1 MIDILQLSEE
11 DIKLRYI
18 TPSIIDKGW
27 SVDNITMET
36 KVKLT
41 DGKIN
46 LRGNLVSRGKA
57 KYADYV
63 LYYNRA
69 TPIAIV
75 EAKDANHTV
84 AHGLQQAKEYAQM
97 MDVPFAF
104 SSNGMGYQ
112 EYDFLTGKER
122 YFSMDQFP
130 TKEDLYARFISESNG
145 GAGLS
150 DNQMKVIDQPFCT
163 GQDIFPPRYYQ
174 RNAVNRTVN
183 SVAQGKKR
191 LLLVM
196 ATGTGKTYTAFQIV
210 YRLLK
215 AGLVKKVLYLADRNV
230 LVDQSIQQDFKPL
243 DKTIHKVSYQKDKGP
258 GNTAYE
264 VYFALYQQLIGQGGK
279 QQYKEL
285 FKPEFFDMV
294 IVDECHRGSA
304 KDDSNWREILD
315 YFDGAIQLGMTAT
328 PKETK
333 YQSSIAY
340 FDEPIYTYSLKEGI
354 EDGFLAPFKVV
365 NITTNIGDEWRP
377 TKGQKDINGNLIED
391 RIYNNTDYDYNI
403 VIEDRIREVAHEIT
417 CYLKNTDR
425 MAKTIVFCADE
436 EHADRMRTALVNEN
450 SDMCRKN
457 PDYVVR
463 ITGSDPYGQS
473 KLDYFISVASKYPV
487 IATTSKLLSTGVDCK
502 MVKLIVL
509 DQRINS
515 MTEFKQIVGRGT
527 RIREKDGKTHFTIM
541 DFRNITR
548 LFADPD
554 WDGPIEVDESYGK
567 QKPKPYPEYKDD
579 PTIIHEPDPKPRP
592 NPKPIVDKDG
602 CRVEVI
608 NKVVSVYDAN
618 GKLLRTESITDYTR
632 KNINDTYVNLDDFIN
647 HWNAAEK
654 KAEITDLMRESGIDL
669 QALKIERNMEDV
681 DDFDFICHIAY
692 GKKPLTRKERAEN
705 VKKRDVFN
713 RYGAEVRKVLE
724 ALLDKYA
731 NDGISQ
737 LENRMVLK
745 LDPFRQMGSPA
756 NIAKLFGG
764 NKQYFSAVKELENLI
779 YNNSIA

>member
-75 EAKDANHTV
+75 EAKDASHAV

-592 NPKPIVDKDG
+592 NPKPIVDKNG

-647 HWNAAEK
+647 HWNAADK

-713 RYGAEVRKVLE
+713 RYGAEARKVLE

>member
-1 MIDILQLSEE
+1 MIDIQQLSEE

-122 YFSMDQFP
+122 SFSMDQFP
-130 TKEDLYARFISESNG
+130 TKEELYARFISESNG

-333 YQSSIAY
+333 YQSSITY

-527 RIREKDGKTHFTIM
+527 RIREKDGKTHFTII

-592 NPKPIVDKDG
+592 NPKPIVDKNG

-713 RYGAEVRKVLE
+713 RYGAEARKVLE

-745 LDPFRQMGSPA
+745 LDPFSQMGSPA

>member
-75 EAKDANHTV
+75 EAKDASHAV

-130 TKEDLYARFISESNG
+130 TKEELYARFISESNG

-333 YQSSIAY
+333 YQSSITY

-425 MAKTIVFCADE
+425 MANTIVFCADE

-463 ITGSDPYGQS
+463 ITGSDSYGQS

-592 NPKPIVDKDG
+592 NPKPIVDKNG

-713 RYGAEVRKVLE
+713 RYGAEARKVLE